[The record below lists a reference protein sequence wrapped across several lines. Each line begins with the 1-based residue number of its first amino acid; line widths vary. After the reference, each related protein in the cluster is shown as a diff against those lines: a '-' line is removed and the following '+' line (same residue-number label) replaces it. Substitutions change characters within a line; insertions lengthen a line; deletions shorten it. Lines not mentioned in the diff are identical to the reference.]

1 MSTTNPDSTLTALT
15 AELAQATPPEGV
27 THIGILAVKTAN
39 RTIIDAA
46 TRPNPRDLYL
56 SLWYEGEVCCLFA
69 DSNIG
74 KSIFAV
80 QMAEE
85 IARTAKVLYLD
96 CELSDKQF
104 QLRYCDKTTGAR
116 HIFPENLLRAE
127 IRPEAI
133 DPKTYEESIIRDI
146 ETAALNFG
154 ANIIIVDN
162 LTYLCNSSEKGDVAG
177 LFMMKLLDLK
187 KRHNMSILIIAHTP
201 KRNMANPITQND
213 LAGSKKLYNF
223 FDSVIAIGQSA
234 KDQSIKYVKQVKVRA
249 GEYRYGSDNVIS
261 CEIVSD
267 GGYVHF
273 AMNGFA
279 AERDHLR
286 QPEDGEVKQEEINIV
301 ELHRAGKSVREIA
314 SELGLSKSKVGRI
327 LQKAQQVLSTA
338 EESTE
343 NQEED

>member
-1 MSTTNPDSTLTALT
+1 MSTTNPDATITALT

-133 DPKTYEESIIRDI
+133 DPNTYEESIIRDI

-154 ANIIIVDN
+154 ASIIIVDN
-162 LTYLCNSSEKGDVAG
+162 LTYL
-177 LFMMKLLDLK
+177 
-187 KRHNMSILIIAHTP
+187 
-201 KRNMANPITQND
+201 
-213 LAGSKKLYNF
+213 
-223 FDSVIAIGQSA
+223 
-234 KDQSIKYVKQVKVRA
+234 
-249 GEYRYGSDNVIS
+249 
-261 CEIVSD
+261 
-267 GGYVHF
+267 
-273 AMNGFA
+273 
-279 AERDHLR
+279 
-286 QPEDGEVKQEEINIV
+286 
-301 ELHRAGKSVREIA
+301 
-314 SELGLSKSKVGRI
+314 
-327 LQKAQQVLSTA
+327 
-338 EESTE
+338 
-343 NQEED
+343 

>member
-133 DPKTYEESIIRDI
+133 DPKTYDESIIRDI
-146 ETAALNFG
+146 
-154 ANIIIVDN
+154 D
-162 LTYLCNSSEKGDVAG
+162 
-177 LFMMKLLDLK
+177 
-187 KRHNMSILIIAHTP
+187 
-201 KRNMANPITQND
+201 
-213 LAGSKKLYNF
+213 
-223 FDSVIAIGQSA
+223 
-234 KDQSIKYVKQVKVRA
+234 
-249 GEYRYGSDNVIS
+249 
-261 CEIVSD
+261 
-267 GGYVHF
+267 GYVFPTVPWLFEPGRGTKTIAGMEEVSYRQATSSQTPTHREQ
-273 AMNGFA
+273 AT
-279 AERDHLR
+279 LR
-286 QPEDGEVKQEEINIV
+286 
-301 ELHRAGKSVREIA
+301 LH
-314 SELGLSKSKVGRI
+314 
-327 LQKAQQVLSTA
+327 VL
-338 EESTE
+338 
-343 NQEED
+343 